1 MVIVRLSLGLQP
13 TSAVH
18 SLYDLSKISK
28 FLFSYLL
35 DGNFNNI
42 INRTLIIYTLGLL
55 LIIT

>member
-1 MVIVRLSLGLQP
+1 MVSVRLGLGLQP
-13 TSAVH
+13 SSAVH

-42 INRTLIIYTLGLL
+42 INKTFIVHTLGL
-55 LIIT
+55 